1 MPHVRRKLVTIVG
14 TRPQFIKA
22 FALSRVLKD
31 DRDFEEILVH
41 TGQHF
46 DANMSS
52 IFFSELDIAP
62 PHYHFAVNS
71 TSHGAMTGEMLQAI
85 EHVLIAE
92 KPSAAIVYGD
102 TNSTLAG
109 ALAAAKLQ
117 IPLIHIEA
125 GLRSFNKGMPEE
137 INRVVTDHVSDI
149 LFCPTRVAAAN
160 LEREGIDRGV
170 NLVGDLMYDATL
182 IATPIAERSSTIL
195 DDLKLSPRRYGV
207 ATIHRAANT
216 DDAAML
222 SRLFDYCAGQAREM
236 PIILPIHPRTLAAAK
251 RAGIDPARSG
261 IRVIQ
266 PLGYLDMCKLVHHAS
281 VVLTDSGG
289 LQKEAYFHRV
299 PCVTLRDETEWTE
312 TVACGWNRLWETA
325 DYRPRRDIL
334 DYGEGDAARQI
345 LEIVRRKLTAKPD

>member
-1 MPHVRRKLVTIVG
+1 MIMCAAMPHARRKLVTIVG

-222 SRLFDYCAGQAREM
+222 SRLFDYWAGQAREM
-236 PIILPIHPRTLAAAK
+236 TMILSIPPRQSERGLTRLGPAFALSSHLVIWTCASSSITRASCSRIRGDCKRKPI
-251 RAGIDPARSG
+251 
-261 IRVIQ
+261 
-266 PLGYLDMCKLVHHAS
+266 
-281 VVLTDSGG
+281 
-289 LQKEAYFHRV
+289 F
-299 PCVTLRDETEWTE
+299 
-312 TVACGWNRLWETA
+312 TA
-325 DYRPRRDIL
+325 FP
-334 DYGEGDAARQI
+334 
-345 LEIVRRKLTAKPD
+345 V

>member
-1 MPHVRRKLVTIVG
+1 
-14 TRPQFIKA
+14 
-22 FALSRVLKD
+22 LKN

-46 DANMSS
+46 DDNMSS
-52 IFFSELDIAP
+52 VFFSELEIAP
-62 PHYHFAVNS
+62 PRHHFTVNN
-71 TSHGAMTGEMLQAI
+71 TAHGAMTGEMLQSI
-85 EHVLIAE
+85 EHVLISE

-117 IPLIHIEA
+117 IPVIHIEA
-125 GLRSFNKGMPEE
+125 GLRSFNKRMPEE
-137 INRVVTDHVSDI
+137 INRIVTDHVSDI

-160 LEREGIDRGV
+160 LEREGINRGV

-182 IATPIAERSSTIL
+182 IATPIAERNSTIL
-195 DDLKLSPRRYGV
+195 DDLELSPRRYGV

-222 SRLFDYCAGQAREM
+222 SRLFDYCAGHAREM

-251 RAGIDPARSG
+251 RAGIDPARPG
-261 IRVIQ
+261 IRVVQ

-299 PCVTLRDETEWTE
+299 PCVTLREETEWTE

-325 DYRPRRDIL
+325 DYRPRHDIS
-334 DYGEGDAARQI
+334 DYGKGDAARQI
-345 LEIVRRKLTAKPD
+345 LETVRRELTAKPG